1 MRYAFVQES
10 QGMDPIHSEEPNLI
24 GDETPVH
31 VHEEQVS
38 VSLYVHLNVI
48 IVHFLLFRVA

>member
-1 MRYAFVQES
+1 MQES

-31 VHEEQVS
+31 VHEEQVC
-38 VSLYVHLNVI
+38 VSLYLHLNVSI
-48 IVHFLLFRVA
+48 LQFLLFRVA

>member
-31 VHEEQVS
+31 VHDEQVS